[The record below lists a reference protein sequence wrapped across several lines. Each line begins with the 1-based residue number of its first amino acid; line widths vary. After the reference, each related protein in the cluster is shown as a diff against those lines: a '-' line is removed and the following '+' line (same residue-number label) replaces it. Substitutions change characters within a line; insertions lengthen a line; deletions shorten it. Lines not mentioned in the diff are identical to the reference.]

1 MDRDI
6 AMSINS
12 SLNNLKTALQALV
25 SNTSPVPSNNRRAM
39 MTEAPDPAK
48 DPDPVTTRTKK

>member
-6 AMSINS
+6 ALGINT
-12 SLNNLKTALQALV
+12 SLNNLKTALQTLA
-25 SNTSPVPSNNRRAM
+25 SNTSPVPSNNRQVM
-39 MTEAPDPAK
+39 MTTAPDPAK